1 MRIGIDMSSL
11 SDDKTGV
18 GYYAVNL
25 VKAIGKADSSNMYF
39 LYIREKYF
47 QCFSDLGSNF
57 TRKIIPDSRRYNLPK
72 TQISLAYSIWKDKL
86 DLFYSPAFFIPFICL
101 CRSVITIHD
110 LTHVVF
116 PEKQMKK
123 HLFVFNSLLPYSIK
137 RSSRI
142 VADSMNTKKDI
153 IRVFK
158 VPEEKIRVVY
168 AAAGDSF
175 RPIKDEK
182 AIARIKQKYGIS
194 SDYILFVGTIE
205 PRKNIISLIQAYSLL
220 KKNKPVDYKLVIVG
234 KKGWM
239 YSEVFNTVK
248 ELNLSEEIIFTYY
261 TPEEDMVGLYNGAKV
276 FVYPSLYEGF
286 GLPPLEAMACGVPVI
301 TSNVS
306 SLPEVVGDAAIM
318 VNPADINQLAESISR
333 VINDEELR
341 RKMIERGLE
350 RARMFSWGKTAKEI
364 IECFKE

>member
-1 MRIGIDMSSL
+1 
-11 SDDKTGV
+11 
-18 GYYAVNL
+18 
-25 VKAIGKADSSNMYF
+25 
-39 LYIREKYF
+39 
-47 QCFSDLGSNF
+47 
-57 TRKIIPDSRRYNLPK
+57 
-72 TQISLAYSIWKDKL
+72 
-86 DLFYSPAFFIPFICL
+86 
-101 CRSVITIHD
+101 
-110 LTHVVF
+110 
-116 PEKQMKK
+116 
-123 HLFVFNSLLPYSIK
+123 
-137 RSSRI
+137 
-142 VADSMNTKKDI
+142 
-153 IRVFK
+153 
-158 VPEEKIRVVY
+158 
-168 AAAGDSF
+168 
-175 RPIKDEK
+175 
-182 AIARIKQKYGIS
+182 
-194 SDYILFVGTIE
+194 
-205 PRKNIISLIQAYSLL
+205 
-220 KKNKPVDYKLVIVG
+220 
-234 KKGWM
+234 M